1 MKINLIDILRN
12 SFSDKSYQ
20 DISQHVG
27 INLESTKNGLN
38 AITPIVLA
46 SVLGNNTVKNATQP
60 VWWNALKEEYPFSE
74 DEDIETIYIN
84 SPSFLIKGREVIS
97 GMFRTNHDELVSSI
111 SSIAGIQKEKASGL
125 IEVGVPL
132 IAGYLNNWVRK
143 KGWKFK
149 DLIENLDEN
158 KPSIIAAL
166 PSGISPA
173 RFGMGNVPKDNFSK
187 TIETA
192 IPTKTKSHNRVRNGF
207 MWLFGLIVIALLLW
221 YFMGK

>member
-1 MKINLIDILRN
+1 
-12 SFSDKSYQ
+12 
-20 DISQHVG
+20 
-27 INLESTKNGLN
+27 
-38 AITPIVLA
+38 
-46 SVLGNNTVKNATQP
+46 
-60 VWWNALKEEYPFSE
+60 
-74 DEDIETIYIN
+74 
-84 SPSFLIKGREVIS
+84 
-97 GMFRTNHDELVSSI
+97 MFRTNHDELVSSI
-111 SSIAGIQKEKASGL
+111 CSIAGIQKEKASGL

-158 KPSIIAAL
+158 KPSIIAAIL
-166 PSGISPA
+166 SGISPA

-192 IPTKTKSHNRVRNGF
+192 IPTKTKSHKRVRNGF
-207 MWLFGLIVIALLLW
+207 MSLFGLIVIALLFW